1 MIILH
6 RHLSYQDAKSII
18 DIFVEK
24 YNNIYLAYIFKINLV
39 YSGHG
44 LVNIESP
51 SCIRSISVSLY
62 YRAILAQNHYITE
75 CFSASMGPYHFVVQ
89 NPLIIFALLGYRN
102 VFN

>member
-6 RHLSYQDAKSII
+6 RHLSYKDAKSII

-44 LVNIESP
+44 LVNIES
-51 SCIRSISVSLY
+51 SSYIRNISVSLY
-62 YRAILAQNHYITE
+62 HSAILARNHHITE
-75 CFSASMGPYHFVVQ
+75 CFSASMGPYHCGVESADYLCPFW
-89 NPLIIFALLGYRN
+89 L
-102 VFN
+102 

>member
-6 RHLSYQDAKSII
+6 RHLPYKDAKSII
-18 DIFVEK
+18 EIFVEK

-51 SCIRSISVSLY
+51 SYIRSISVSLY
-62 YRAILAQNHYITE
+62 HRAILAQNHHITE
-75 CFSASMGPYHFVVQ
+75 CFNASMVPYHYGAE
-89 NPLIIFALLGYRN
+89 FADYLCPSWL
-102 VFN
+102 